1 MTSTPLTVRN
11 AEGVE
16 KSHTTIEIDPGV
28 KADLT
33 LAGVYIECKGTSP
46 LNMVTNLHGTE
57 DGSKATDP
65 RQIVDKTTL
74 HLTLADDTENTL
86 WVLGSEA
93 ACTWQEC
100 AVYPALRCAG
110 GSVLVVDDGRRN
122 VDESGRPVDVEG
134 GKVARD
140 ATLADGTVVKAG
152 DSHTVLDSPTPG
164 KLLATSSGSGAGIGG
179 GSWESA
185 GTMTFNGGN
194 LHCEVRMFNGSSDG
208 GAGIGA
214 GNGGLGT
221 DSTLTFNSG
230 TIDAIGAEHAAGIGG
245 GASKQGYRGSES
257 LIPDW
262 ILSPDPLVCGNITI
276 NGGYLKSKG
285 GGHGAAFGLGCNTS
299 ARGCT
304 IKVTGGT
311 LLPDSVQGWPDL
323 GGTGGNV
330 VISGGSVRVTGK
342 NKFVS
347 ASGSAYGSEDYT
359 SSNEVFMIA
368 VDLSGEKVNGR
379 PLASEAI
386 VGWQLT
392 VGGVPRDYGA
402 PTQLDEGKL
411 YLWLPRTDVGKEID
425 LDLVIRDTGTGDALP
440 VNSLMHLSVQDAG
453 LDLTDANMLKRLITF
468 PLPERHAALLQK
480 DYDGTPLAS
489 FSLADDPI
497 LTTGQ
502 FPRLLDD
509 ASPAI
514 SWWQH
519 QPYSAVEGRPLGEMS
534 ARGAAMPADSG
545 FYRVTLTSSQYA
557 LDEELGGSY
566 WGHRGVGWGVIKP
579 VPSAVHAAID
589 YAEGGPLRVA
599 GVIAGAPGTAA
610 TCKAPT
616 GSVEVVVDGK
626 VVGTYPLTFDGDN
639 ANASVLAAGED
650 GDVPDGFEGGP
661 GERTA
666 FALEIPAEEAAQWLA
681 PPALG
686 NTHHVTMR
694 YAPAANYEKAESTA
708 EDIEVPDDPTLDP
721 KPTIVK
727 TAENLARNEAPIR
740 PGDLIAYRITATCTN
755 PGSTWRDV
763 VLSDAIPT
771 AGELLRDSLIL
782 EGPGE
787 GQRRELGEGDY
798 SLANGMLRVPV
809 GDLISGQS
817 VTLGLTLRVR
827 SDAGD
832 PEGPAELRLIENIGE
847 AAGTYDPDHPKDAG
861 PVRSDPATPAGGGA
875 IVAPGQDPEPPAD
888 DPAPDNPAPDSRPTT
903 PTLTKTAENLD
914 RNEGRSVVGD
924 TVRYTLTLEN
934 QTAGTWSSAVL
945 RDDVP
950 EGLEP
955 LAGTLS
961 LSLPDGTKKDV
972 SDRAY
977 DSATRILSVFAGS
990 LGPGARCVLTFDVR
1004 VTPEAVGRDIGNSA
1018 LAYGTPGDGAS
1029 GPDAADPPS
1038 IGAGLQ
1044 PGDPF
1049 TPSEGWDAL
1058 ESLVGSRLK
1067 VTATLEPVYPL
1078 PDDRTEGVLAS
1089 EPTRTRMH
1097 SLAQT
1102 GDVALLGIGIVALVA
1117 LAGAT
1122 IALAGRRRQ
1131 A

>member
-16 KSHTTIEIDPGV
+16 KSHTTIEIDAGV

-46 LNMVTNLHGTE
+46 LNLVTNLYGTE
-57 DGSKATDP
+57 DGSKATDC

-74 HLTLADDTENTL
+74 HLTLADATENTL
-86 WVLGSEA
+86 WVLGAEA
-93 ACTWQEC
+93 RCTWQEC
-100 AVYPALRCAG
+100 VVYPALRCAG
-110 GSVLVVDDGRRN
+110 GSVLTIDDSRRN
-122 VDESGRPVDVEG
+122 IDQDGLPVDVEG
-134 GKVARD
+134 GKVTRD
-140 ATLADGTVVKAG
+140 AILADGTEVKKG
-152 DSHTVLDSPTPG
+152 DSHVTLDSPSPG
-164 KLLATSSGSGAGIGG
+164 RLFATSSGSGAAIGG

-194 LHCEVRMFNGSSDG
+194 LRCEVRAFNSSSDG

-221 DSTLTFNSG
+221 DTTLTFNSG
-230 TIDAIGAEHAAGIGG
+230 VVDAIGAEHAAGIGG
-245 GASKQGYRGSES
+245 GAGKQGYAGNTT

-262 ILSPDPLVCGNITI
+262 IISPDPLVCGNITI

-285 GGHGAAFGLGCNTS
+285 GGHGAAFGMGCNTS

-311 LLPDSVQGWPDL
+311 LLPTSVWGWPDL
-323 GGTGGNV
+323 GGYGGNV
-330 VISGGSVRVTGK
+330 VISGGSVRVSGK

-359 SSNEVFMIA
+359 TTNEVFMVA
-368 VDLSGEKVNGR
+368 VDLSGEKVNGQ

-411 YLWLPRTDVGKEID
+411 YLWLPRSDIGKEID
-425 LDLVIRDTGTGDALP
+425 LDLVIRDESTDDALP

-468 PLPERHAALLQK
+468 PLPDRHTALLHK
-480 DYDGTPLAS
+480 DYDGLPLAS

-502 FPRLLDD
+502 FPRLLDN
-509 ASPAI
+509 ASPDV
-514 SWWQH
+514 SWWQY

-534 ARGAAMPADSG
+534 ARGATMPAETG

-566 WGHRGVGWGVIKP
+566 WGHRGVGWGVIDA
-579 VPSAVHAAID
+579 VPSAIHTSID
-589 YAEGGPLRVA
+589 YVKEGPLRVS
-599 GVIAGAPGTAA
+599 GVIAGGPGTAV

-616 GSVEVVVDGK
+616 GSIEVIVDGE
-626 VVGTYPLTFDGDN
+626 VVGTYPLAFSGDK
-639 ANASVLAAGED
+639 ANASVLPAGEK
-650 GDVPDGFEGGP
+650 GPVPDDFEGGA
-661 GERTA
+661 GERTV
-666 FALEIPAEEAAQWLA
+666 FALEIPADEAEKWLA

-686 NTHHVTMR
+686 NVHRVSMR
-694 YAPAANYEKAESTA
+694 YAPAINYEEAESEETGV
-708 EDIEVPDDPTLDP
+708 EVPDDPTLDP
-721 KPTIVK
+721 QPTIVK
-727 TAENLARNEAPIR
+727 TAENLTRDEAPIR
-740 PGDLIAYRITATCTN
+740 PGDLISYRITATCTN
-755 PGSTWRDV
+755 PGSTWKNII
-763 VLSDAIPT
+763 LSDAIPV
-771 AGELLRDSLIL
+771 AGELLENSLVL
-782 EGPGE
+782 EGPGTE
-787 GQRRELGEGDY
+787 QKRELDIGDY
-798 SLANGMLRVPV
+798 TFADGILKVPA

-817 VTLGLTLRVR
+817 ITLALTLRVR
-827 SDAGD
+827 SDAGN
-832 PEGPAELRLIENIGE
+832 PEGPTNLRFIENIGE
-847 AAGTYDPDHPKDAG
+847 ATGIYDPDNPKEAG
-861 PVRSDPATPAGGGA
+861 PVRSEPATPAGGGD
-875 IVAPGQDPEPPAD
+875 IVAPVQDPEPPAD
-888 DPAPDNPAPDSRPTT
+888 DPTPGNPLPNLQPTT
-903 PTLTKTAENLD
+903 PTLVKTAQNLNRD
-914 RNEGRSVVGD
+914 EGRSVVND
-924 TVRYTLTLEN
+924 TVRYTLTLDN
-934 QTAGTWSSAVL
+934 QTTGTWLNAVL

-950 EGLEP
+950 IGLEP
-955 LAGTLS
+955 LPGTLS
-961 LSLPDGTKKDV
+961 LSLPDGTKKAV
-972 SDRAY
+972 SDKAY

-990 LGPGARCVLTFDVR
+990 LAPGEHCVLAFDVR

-1018 LAYGTPGDGAS
+1018 LAYGTPIDGAS
-1029 GPDAADPPS
+1029 DPDAEGAPS
-1038 IGAGLQ
+1038 IGTGLQ

-1049 TPSEGWDAL
+1049 TPTEGWDAL

-1067 VTATLEPVYPL
+1067 VIATMEPVYPL
-1078 PDDRTEGVLAS
+1078 PNDRTEGVLTEA
-1089 EPTRTRMH
+1089 PTRVAKH
-1097 SLAQT
+1097 ALAQT
-1102 GDVALLGIGIVALVA
+1102 GDTTLFGIGILTLIVLT
-1117 LAGAT
+1117 AGAFG
-1122 IALAGRRRQ
+1122 LASRRRQ